1 MRYQENIQKKEG
13 KHHAN
18 QYSAAKTD
26 LTTIPDDLH
35 GLHYGKDQI
44 FKRRRQQ
51 SDLKDHTLS
60 DRTICDP
67 AVFITVCHMDHGK
80 NVSFKHGGIHI
91 CLLFQFRKPD
101 RTISHLYLRKRMGH
115 LRLCLHE
122 CSIILHLDPLQM

>member
-13 KHHAN
+13 KYHAN

-26 LTTIPDDLH
+26 RTTIPDDPH

-60 DRTICDP
+60 DRTICDHSP
-67 AVFITVCHMDHGK
+67 H
-80 NVSFKHGGIHI
+80 
-91 CLLFQFRKPD
+91 FR
-101 RTISHLYLRKRMGH
+101 
-115 LRLCLHE
+115 
-122 CSIILHLDPLQM
+122 

>member
-26 LTTIPDDLH
+26 RTTIPDDPH

-60 DRTICDP
+60 DCTICDHHCISGRLYPKHYERTGSCMYRICDP

-80 NVSFKHGGIHI
+80 NVSFKYGGIHI
-91 CLLFQFRKPD
+91 
-101 RTISHLYLRKRMGH
+101 
-115 LRLCLHE
+115 
-122 CSIILHLDPLQM
+122 